1 MTLNVAQFM
10 ATEIFSRWVQINKI
24 KQVLPLLVNKNPRE
38 SSIEESKPSIDT
50 QMFQFKGNI
59 VSTYLHMNYKMLE
72 NISMHK
78 TCFKSKLTK
87 LYSTSQS
94 VAQCSMHAVC
104 FTELHIVQDLFFLAI
119 LGPVNISVRPLI
131 NE

>member
-10 ATEIFSRWVQINKI
+10 ATEIFSSWVQINKI

-72 NISMHK
+72 IFQCVKHILNQNLLI
-78 TCFKSKLTK
+78 K
-87 LYSTSQS
+87 LYSSSQ
-94 VAQCSMHAVC
+94 
-104 FTELHIVQDLFFLAI
+104 
-119 LGPVNISVRPLI
+119 NRISQKYWYWKQ
-131 NE
+131 